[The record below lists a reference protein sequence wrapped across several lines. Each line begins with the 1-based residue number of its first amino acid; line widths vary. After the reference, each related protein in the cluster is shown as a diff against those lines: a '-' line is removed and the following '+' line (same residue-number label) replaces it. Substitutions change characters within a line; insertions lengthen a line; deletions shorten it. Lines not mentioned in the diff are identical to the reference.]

1 MRPMWEEQGWSEEP
15 EGEEQGEIQNMSC
28 LREEMEGD
36 GGMRTLEQEVSEE
49 EAAKMNYK
57 GKWFEV
63 EAEVDTGAC
72 IPMMP
77 KNIAKHL
84 PIRESEGSRR
94 GAKYLSASD
103 DFIYNEGESDVLFAS
118 DSGEWKKA
126 VIQRGDVNKTL
137 MAGGSMADQGN
148 TLLFTKYGGMVVKD
162 PDLSIYKRAV
172 GSAKVKTPFKRKGKT
187 YSMNMW
193 LKAPEVE
200 GGARRVSFKKE
211 EREPED
217 EEEEEKKLLAM
228 AAENGWK
235 VAGWRGKGGRE
246 WRPTFGRQDR

>member
-1 MRPMWEEQGWSEEP
+1 MWEDQGWSDEP
-15 EGEEQGEIQNMSC
+15 EEEAQGGDSLCC
-28 LREEMEGD
+28 LREEVKEE

-57 GKWFEV
+57 GRWIKV
-63 EAEVDTGAC
+63 EAEMDTGAC

-84 PIRESEGSRR
+84 PIRESEGSKR

-103 DFIYNEGESDVLFAS
+103 DYIYNEGESDVLFAS

-126 VIQRGDVNKTL
+126 VNQRGDVNKTL

-162 PDLSIYKRAV
+162 PDLS
-172 GSAKVKTPFKRKGKT
+172 
-187 YSMNMW
+187 
-193 LKAPEVE
+193 
-200 GGARRVSFKKE
+200 
-211 EREPED
+211 
-217 EEEEEKKLLAM
+217 
-228 AAENGWK
+228 
-235 VAGWRGKGGRE
+235 
-246 WRPTFGRQDR
+246 